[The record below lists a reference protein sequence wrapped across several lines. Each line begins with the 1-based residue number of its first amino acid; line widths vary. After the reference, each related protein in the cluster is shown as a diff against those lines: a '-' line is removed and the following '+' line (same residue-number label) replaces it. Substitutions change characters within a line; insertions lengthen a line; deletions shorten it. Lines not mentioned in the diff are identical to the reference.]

1 MSNSNGPGPPLLSL
15 SLTPLPSPN
24 VDDGARSRLWMCP
37 LDMHD
42 ARLRSGATVA
52 LSRDSAAA
60 AHAVATA
67 SKPLSRPPL
76 WPLSPPPSSA
86 SSSALLPGSSIVLAD
101 AWPGPKLPRGKASP
115 SRALA
120 ASLGLFQRRE
130 GSGGSNRGGGR
141 SFSSSPAPPDTTDG
155 VAVSLLAPP
164 TGADADDYEASE
176 LVLRPLQEEEK
187 EEENPGPRQ
196 LAALS
201 ALAARRAAG
210 RSLLRGNV
218 LAVPLLGRDAP
229 LEVVRVVVVGSSSNA
244 SRRSLSGWEAARVG
258 PRTKVR
264 VVAASGGNSS
274 GGDDDDNSES
284 ESESESEEDE
294 DAAAVSPS
302 SALHYGS
309 DEDPLV
315 AAAASAAAKAAERA
329 VGGGPSG
336 PAASAAAAAAAA
348 GARALRGALFRARAA
363 SCTIAG
369 GFAPLGGVDA
379 LAERL
384 RGLVALPLC
393 RPEAFPLFGLRAPAG
408 AVLHGPPGTGKTAL
422 AVAAAADAALALEE
436 KIGKGGER
444 GGGAPVSLFVVG
456 GAEVV
461 RSAAGAS
468 EAGLR
473 GIFAA
478 ARAAPGPSMV
488 FLDEVDALAPAR
500 GGGGGGGGGAGS
512 SGSGAVAPAAAA
524 AAASGA
530 SARLSSALAAELD
543 AVSASSSPR
552 RVVVLAATNR
562 LEAVDQALRRPGRLD
577 AEVEVPPPGAEAR
590 AAILRSHL
598 GRRASPASSA
608 PAPASSAPAPASS
621 DPPGTL
627 RRHSLTDRDVRRL
640 ADAAHGFVGA
650 DLALLVREAASV
662 ALRRAVRGA
671 EEAARRGSSSSCGD
685 GGGGGGGPA
694 AAGPPPAP
702 AAVDPDSPDLVV
714 SRGDFDAARRV
725 VRPSAMRSVVL
736 RLPRARWGDVG
747 GQGAAKARLQE
758 ALQTTRRR
766 PSPSS
771 AADPSGPASATDADA
786 TSPAPRNPA
795 LLGVAPPA
803 GILLYGPPGCSKT
816 LLARAAARES
826 GRNLFAVS
834 LRGGGGRFFFPLCF
848 PFLFCAVESGETGG
862 KNSPLLSP
870 LPLSFSLPLSLRL
883 TISSPGQSGRAPQLL
898 RGRLGARRRLPVQGG
913 QGRGALARVLRRSR
927 RPGPQARGGR
937 GRRDHGRELDERGQR
952 EGGGAAAAGARRR
965 RRARGQE
972 RRPFCLLRVLLF
984 RSFFFFFFFF
994 SGDGG
999 IRVRRRLR
1007 RRPRRRRRG
1016 HQQAGQGRPRFA
1028 PSRKARAEDPRG
1040 SSCELGGAGA
1050 GAEGRG
1056 EEVPTGGGRRAPGRC
1071 RGDGRVRK
1079 RSFRSFASFP
1089 LRLPPSFCFPLVS
1102 FCIFDAREEEA
1113 HEAKSVARSLFPFQE
1128 PFCFQDVALLLNPT
1142 LIPHKNTSSK
1152 NEIQKHKKTASPAPT
1167 SPRWSAPRPLS
1178 PPKKARTAPRA

>member
-86 SSSALLPGSSIVLAD
+86 SSSALLPGSTIVLAD

-422 AVAAAADAALALEE
+422 AVAAAADVALALEE

-608 PAPASSAPAPASS
+608 PDPASSAPAPATS

-725 VRPSAMRSVVL
+725 VRPSAMRSVAL

-771 AADPSGPASATDADA
+771 ATDPSGPASATDADA

-834 LRGGGGRFFFPLCF
+834 LRGGGG
-848 PFLFCAVESGETGG
+848 
-862 KNSPLLSP
+862 
-870 LPLSFSLPLSLRL
+870 
-883 TISSPGQSGRAPQLL
+883 
-898 RGRLGARRRLPVQGG
+898 
-913 QGRGALARVLRRSR
+913 
-927 RPGPQARGGR
+927 
-937 GRRDHGRELDERGQR
+937 D
-952 EGGGAAAAGARRR
+952 
-965 RRARGQE
+965 
-972 RRPFCLLRVLLF
+972 
-984 RSFFFFFFFF
+984 FF
-994 SGDGG
+994 SPSAFSF
-999 IRVRRRLR
+999 V
-1007 RRPRRRRRG
+1007 
-1016 HQQAGQGRPRFA
+1016 
-1028 PSRKARAEDPRG
+1028 PSRAAK
-1040 SSCELGGAGA
+1040 
-1050 GAEGRG
+1050 RG
-1056 EEVPTGGGRRAPGRC
+1056 EKTHPC
-1071 RGDGRVRK
+1071 
-1079 RSFRSFASFP
+1079 S
-1089 LRLPPSFCFPLVS
+1089 LL
-1102 FCIFDAREEEA
+1102 
-1113 HEAKSVARSLFPFQE
+1113 SLFPF
-1128 PFCFQDVALLLNPT
+1128 
-1142 LIPHKNTSSK
+1142 
-1152 NEIQKHKKTASPAPT
+1152 
-1167 SPRWSAPRPLS
+1167 LS
-1178 PPKKARTAPRA
+1178 LSLSV

>member
-42 ARLRSGATVA
+42 ARLRSGSTVA

-60 AHAVATA
+60 AHAAATA

-76 WPLSPPPSSA
+76 WPRSPPPSSA

-444 GGGAPVSLFVVG
+444 GGGATVSLFVVG

-543 AVSASSSPR
+543 AISASSSLR

-671 EEAARRGSSSSCGD
+671 EEAARRGSSSCGD

-834 LRGGGGRFFFPLCF
+834 LRGGGEIFFP
-848 PFLFCAVESGETGG
+848 
-862 KNSPLLSP
+862 PLLSLSLLCRRERRNGGKKLTPALSSPSFLFSPSLSPFDHFLSRSKRESSSAATWATRSAPSPPCSRRPRPRRPRSCSSTKSTAWPPGARRKGPTGPWSRARRTRPARGWWRSCCWSSTPSPRSRTGAPALLPFARPP
-870 LPLSFSLPLSLRL
+870 LPL
-883 TISSPGQSGRAPQLL
+883 LL
-898 RGRLGARRRLPVQGG
+898 
-913 QGRGALARVLRRSR
+913 
-927 RPGPQARGGR
+927 
-937 GRRDHGRELDERGQR
+937 
-952 EGGGAAAAGARRR
+952 
-965 RRARGQE
+965 
-972 RRPFCLLRVLLF
+972 LLLLLL
-984 RSFFFFFFFF
+984 
-994 SGDGG
+994 
-999 IRVRRRLR
+999 LR
-1007 RRPRRRRRG
+1007 RRGDPGPTPASASPPSSSSRPPT
-1016 HQQAGQGRPRFA
+1016 GRTGSTPLCSV
-1028 PSRKARAEDPRG
+1028 PEG
-1040 SSCELGGAGA
+1040 SSGGSTW
-1050 GAEGRG
+1050 
-1056 EEVPTGGGRRAPGRC
+1056 V
-1071 RGDGRVRK
+1071 
-1079 RSFRSFASFP
+1079 
-1089 LRLPPSFCFPLVS
+1089 
-1102 FCIFDAREEEA
+1102 
-1113 HEAKSVARSLFPFQE
+1113 
-1128 PFCFQDVALLLNPT
+1128 LL
-1142 LIPHKNTSSK
+1142 
-1152 NEIQKHKKTASPAPT
+1152 
-1167 SPRWSAPRPLS
+1167 
-1178 PPKKARTAPRA
+1178 